1 MSIASLKDA
10 VQYVRGVGPRRG
22 EALARLGLREVW
34 EVLWH
39 APRHYFDR
47 SALAPLGSL
56 VPGREVTVRGCLRR
70 VALERTPRGFTLVKA
85 WLQDETGSVLAVWFN
100 QAYLVKVLRAGQ
112 CLYATG
118 RVHLGSGTLEL
129 RVAEFEVEEGQQV
142 LGAGRIVPV
151 YPAGAGLSQKV
162 LRQVASQVLETYA
175 DQWPEV
181 LSPALRRQHG
191 WPGSGAAFRALHF
204 PESHDH
210 LRRARERLAYEELV
224 LWQWALLHRRE
235 RQRRLR
241 PVGREQAGGDAL
253 VGELLARLPFTLTA
267 AQRRVVEEIVGDL
280 RAPSPMNRL
289 LQGDVGSGKTV
300 VAAIAA
306 ARTVGNGLQVAFMA
320 PTEILAQQHFD
331 TLSRLLQGLP
341 LRVELL
347 TGRTGAAARRSLGQA
362 AAAGE
367 IDILVGTHALI
378 QDTVRF
384 ARLGLVVIDEQHRFG
399 VRQRSLLVQKGEVC
413 PDTLVMSAT
422 PIPRT
427 LAMCLFGDMDV
438 SVLDELPPGR
448 RPVRTYVVRPEMR
461 RRVWAFLR
469 QEVARGRQAYIV
481 CPLVEESEAQ
491 DLQAATALWQSLAGG
506 VFADLRLGLLHGR
519 LKAAEKAAAV
529 EAFRRGE
536 TDILVTTTVVEV
548 GVDVPNATVMVV

>member
-331 TLSRLLQGLP
+331 TLSRLLQGQSLQHPGRHPRPHPGHGALRPPRAGGHRRAAP
-341 LRVELL
+341 LRGAPAQPAGAE
-347 TGRTGAAARRSLGQA
+347 GRGMSGHPGDECHPHPQDPGHVPVRRHGRVGAGRAAARAQAGAHLRGASGDAAPGVGLPAPGSGQGA
-362 AAAGE
+362 PGLHRVPAGGG
-367 IDILVGTHALI
+367 VGGPGPAGGHRALA
-378 QDTVRF
+378 V
-384 ARLGLVVIDEQHRFG
+384 A
-399 VRQRSLLVQKGEVC
+399 
-413 PDTLVMSAT
+413 
-422 PIPRT
+422 
-427 LAMCLFGDMDV
+427 
-438 SVLDELPPGR
+438 GR
-448 RPVRTYVVRPEMR
+448 RR
-461 RRVWAFLR
+461 LR
-469 QEVARGRQAYIV
+469 
-481 CPLVEESEAQ
+481 
-491 DLQAATALWQSLAGG
+491 
-506 VFADLRLGLLHGR
+506 
-519 LKAAEKAAAV
+519 
-529 EAFRRGE
+529 
-536 TDILVTTTVVEV
+536 
-548 GVDVPNATVMVV
+548 